1 MAKLLTLSDIQARY
15 GLPSDADVFAAL
27 TAGDTLPA
35 LLYVAPE
42 VYQLEQEK
50 IFARSWQYACHDS
63 QLARPGDVVLTKS
76 GDIPIMIV
84 CGEDGELRGFV
95 NVCRHRLH
103 PVATASGHARLLRC
117 SYHGWTY
124 ELDGQLKH
132 APRQAREPG
141 FDCSV
146 ISLKPVSVER
156 WDQFV
161 FVNAD
166 ADAAA
171 LAKVTTD
178 IRPRTDEL
186 NADLKEYEYRV
197 RYTYEMDCNWKV
209 WAENAIECYHCPT
222 THRGSFGKT
231 YDVGP
236 DAYRTISWL
245 DTLWHESP
253 IKWTPGDLD
262 PATLKGF
269 RFAFLWPSS
278 FFAVDDFIGFVGSVT
293 PAGPER
299 CSASADMYVRPGADE
314 DIVGEWLKMWDQVL
328 REDAAATN
336 RQQVGYRSAQIPAGR
351 LMLNSEHNLQA
362 FMRRTYQALI
372 T

>member
-1 MAKLLTLSDIQARY
+1 MLTLSDVRARY
-15 GLPSDADVFAAL
+15 GLPADADVLSGLAA
-27 TAGDTLPA
+27 GETLPA
-35 LLYVAPE
+35 QLYVIPE
-42 VYQLEQEK
+42 VYQLEQER

-63 QLARPGDVVLTKS
+63 QLSKPGDVVLTKAAE
-76 GDIPIMIV
+76 IPIMIV
-84 CGEDGELRGFV
+84 CGTDGELRGFV

-103 PVATASGHARLLRC
+103 PVATANGNARLMRC

-124 ELDGQLKH
+124 ELDGRLKH

-141 FDCSV
+141 FDCSA

-166 ADAAA
+166 AGADP
-171 LAKVTTD
+171 LHTLTGD
-178 IRPRTDEL
+178 IRSRTDEL
-186 NADLKEYEYRV
+186 NADLKGYEYRT

-231 YDVGP
+231 YDASP
-236 DAYRTISWL
+236 DAYETFSWR
-245 DTLWHESP
+245 DTLWHEAP
-253 IKWTPGDLD
+253 IKWIPGGLD
-262 PATLKGF
+262 PAALKGF

-278 FFAVDDFIGFVGSVT
+278 FFAVDDFIGFVGCVV
-293 PAGPER
+293 PLGPER
-299 CSASADMYVRPGADE
+299 CWAFTDMYVRPGADE
-314 DIVGEWLKMWDQVL
+314 SVVGEWLAMWDEVL
-328 REDAAATN
+328 REDAAATD
-336 RQQVGYRSAQIPAGR
+336 RQQVGYRCGQISAGR

-362 FMRRTYQALI
+362 FMRRTYEAL
-372 T
+372 TS

>member
-1 MAKLLTLSDIQARY
+1 MLTLDDVRARY

-27 TAGDTLPA
+27 TAGETLPS
-35 LLYVAPE
+35 LLYAAPE
-42 VYQLEQEK
+42 VHRLEQEK
-50 IFARSWQYACHDS
+50 IFARSWQYACHGS
-63 QLARPGDVVLTKS
+63 HLAKPGDVVLTKS

-84 CGEDGELRGFV
+84 CGKDGELRGFV

-103 PVATASGHARLLRC
+103 PVATATGNARLLRC

-141 FDCSV
+141 FDCSA
-146 ISLKPVSVER
+146 ISLKPVSVAR

-171 LAKVTTD
+171 LATVTTD
-178 IRPRTDEL
+178 IRPRTDKL
-186 NADLKEYEYRV
+186 NADLKEYEYRA
-197 RYTYEMDCNWKV
+197 RYAYEMDCNWKV

-222 THRGSFGKT
+222 THRDSFGKA
-231 YDVGP
+231 YDAGP
-236 DAYRTISWL
+236 DAYRTISWS

-253 IKWTPGDLD
+253 IKWIPGDLK
-262 PATLKGF
+262 PAALKGF

-278 FFAVDDFIGFVGSVT
+278 FFAVDDFIGFAGSVT
-293 PAGPER
+293 PEGPER
-299 CSASADMYVRPGADE
+299 CSAFADMYVRSGADE
-314 DIVGEWLKMWDQVL
+314 GIVDEWLRMWDQVL

-336 RQQVGYRSAQIPAGR
+336 RQQVGYRSGQIPAGR

>member
-1 MAKLLTLSDIQARY
+1 MAKLLTLSDIRARY
-15 GLPSDADVFAAL
+15 RLPSDEDVLAAL

-35 LLYVAPE
+35 LLYAVPE
-42 VYQLEQEK
+42 IHRLEQEK

-63 QLARPGDVVLTKS
+63 QLARPGAVVLAKS

-84 CGEDGELRGFV
+84 CADDGELRGFV

-103 PVATASGHARLLRC
+103 PVAMANGHARLLRC

-124 ELDGQLKH
+124 ELDGRLKH

-141 FDCSV
+141 FDCSA

-166 ADAAA
+166 ADATA
-171 LAKVTTD
+171 LAKITAE

-197 RYTYEMDCNWKV
+197 R
-209 WAENAIECYHCPT
+209 
-222 THRGSFGKT
+222 KT
-231 YDVGP
+231 YDAGP
-236 DAYRTISWL
+236 DAYRTISWP

-253 IKWTPGDLD
+253 IKWIPGGMD

-293 PAGPER
+293 PTGPER
-299 CSASADMYVRPGADE
+299 CSAFADMYVRPGADE
-314 DIVGEWLKMWDQVL
+314 ETVDGWLKMWDQVL
-328 REDAAATN
+328 REDAVATN
-336 RQQVGYRSAQIPAGR
+336 RQQVGYGSGQIPAGR

-362 FMRRTYQALI
+362 FMRRTYQAM
-372 T
+372 TT